1 MPIESAGKRAG
12 RMPRFERR
20 VLLGNLVVATPALLA
35 ACVLACMPRE
45 ASLRWACV
53 AVAVVVT
60 LLLARW
66 QYRRVVFPLYTLSGL
81 LEALRQGDY
90 SLRGVQG
97 GVLGDAI
104 YDINALAERLQRERL
119 EFEESSYLLSKTLAA
134 LDSAVFVFDEQHK
147 LRLLNPAAQRLL
159 DAERHRLFGR
169 SAAELGLAS
178 LLEGPAACLLTHV
191 FPGRNG
197 RFDVRH
203 AALRSGGRGGQ
214 LLVVNDVGRVLRE
227 EERVAWQRLLRV
239 LGHEVNNSLAP
250 IQSMAGTLAM
260 LASRDPLPDDWSE
273 DFRGGLELI
282 GHRAA
287 ALTRFLASYT
297 KLARLPPPQPRV
309 VELSALLGKLAKLE
323 HRLPIV
329 LEAGE
334 PLTVEADPDQLEQ
347 ALINLLRNA
356 VEASL
361 PDGGVRLRWRR
372 DGDRTVIEI
381 EDDGP
386 GPPPTDNLFVPFFTT
401 KPGGS
406 GIGLALA
413 RQIAEA
419 HEGGVALIARKDAH
433 GALAQ
438 LWLLSHRIAGTNVPV
453 PATAG
458 RLEGQRSPSS
468 FS

>member
-1 MPIESAGKRAG
+1 MPTEPSASRAG

-20 VLLGNLVVATPALLA
+20 ALLGSLLVATPGLFAAFALA
-35 ACVLACMPRE
+35 WAPWD
-45 ASLRWACV
+45 ASLRWTGV
-53 AVAVVVT
+53 AVAVVAT

-119 EFEESSYLLSKTLAA
+119 EFEESSYLLGKTLAA
-134 LDSAVFVFDEQHK
+134 LDSAVFVFDESQR

-159 DAERHRLFGR
+159 DAERHRLFGL

-178 LLEGPAACLLTHV
+178 LLEGPAARLLTHV
-191 FPGRNG
+191 FPGRSG
-197 RFDVRH
+197 RFDIRH

-227 EERVAWQRLLRV
+227 EERAAWQRLLRV

-250 IQSMAGTLAM
+250 IQSMAGTLAT
-260 LASRDPLPDDWSE
+260 LAARDPLPEDWRE

-282 GHRAA
+282 GHRAE
-287 ALTRFLASYT
+287 ALGRFLSSYSR
-297 KLARLPPPQPRV
+297 LARLPPPQPRA
-309 VELSALLGKLAKLE
+309 VELSTLVAKVAKLE
-323 HRLPIV
+323 QRLAITV
-329 LEAGE
+329 ETGE

-347 ALINLLRNA
+347 ALINLLHNA
-356 VEASL
+356 VEATL
-361 PDGGVRLRWRR
+361 PAGGVRLRWRR
-372 DGDRTVIEI
+372 EDGRAVIEL

-386 GPPPTDNLFVPFFTT
+386 GPPPSDNLFVPFFTT

-419 HEGGVALIARKDAH
+419 HEGGVTLAARAGER
-433 GALAQ
+433 GALAC
-438 LWLLSHRIAGTNVPV
+438 LWLPLPPSVA
-453 PATAG
+453 PA
-458 RLEGQRSPSS
+458 SS
-468 FS
+468 

>member
-1 MPIESAGKRAG
+1 MPTESSAQRAG

-20 VLLGNLVVATPALLA
+20 VLFGSLMMAMPALL
-35 ACVLACMPRE
+35 VTLSLALVPWGE
-45 ASLRWACV
+45 PLRWAWVGAAMV
-53 AVAVVVT
+53 AT

-66 QYRRVVFPLYTLSGL
+66 QYRRVVFPLYTLSSL

-104 YDINALAERLQRERL
+104 YDINALAERLQNERL
-119 EFEESSYLLSKTLAA
+119 EFEESSYLLGKTLAA

-159 DAERHRLFGR
+159 DAECHRLFGLN
-169 SAAELGLAS
+169 AAELGLAP
-178 LLEGPAACLLTHV
+178 LLEGPTARLLTHV
-191 FPGRNG
+191 FPGRSG
-197 RFDVRH
+197 RFEVRH
-203 AALRSGGRGGQ
+203 AALRSGGHGGQ
-214 LLVVNDVGRVLRE
+214 LLVVNDVGHVLRE
-227 EERVAWQRLLRV
+227 EERLAWQRLLRV

-260 LASRDPLPDDWSE
+260 LASRDPLPDDWRE

-282 GHRAA
+282 GHRAE
-287 ALTRFLASYT
+287 ALARFLASYT
-297 KLARLPPPQPRV
+297 KLARLPPPQPRSV
-309 VELSALLGKLAKLE
+309 DLCALLVKLAKLE
-323 HRLPIV
+323 QRLSVIV
-329 LEAGE
+329 ETGE
-334 PLTVEADPDQLEQ
+334 PLTIEADPDQLEQ

-356 VEASL
+356 VDASM
-361 PDGGVRLRWRR
+361 PNGGVRLRWRR
-372 DGDRTVIEI
+372 DGERTLMEV

-419 HEGGVALIARKDAH
+419 HEGGVTLIARKDAH

-438 LWLLSHRIAGTNVPV
+438 LWLPRHLSVG
-453 PATAG
+453 
-458 RLEGQRSPSS
+458 EKE
-468 FS
+468 

>member
-1 MPIESAGKRAG
+1 MPTELSASRAG

-20 VLLGNLVVATPALLA
+20 VLLGSLVVALPALLA
-35 ACVLACMPRE
+35 AFALAWAPWD
-45 ASLRWACV
+45 ASLRWACI
-53 AVAVVVT
+53 AVAIVAT
-60 LLLARW
+60 LLLLRW
-66 QYRRVVFPLYTLSGL
+66 QYRRLVFPLYTLSGL

-119 EFEESSYLLSKTLAA
+119 EFEESSYLLGKTLAA
-134 LDSAVFVFDEQHK
+134 LDSAVFVFDEGQR

-159 DAERHRLFGR
+159 DDQRHRLFGL
-169 SAAELGLAS
+169 SAAELGLAA
-178 LLEGPAACLLTHV
+178 LLEGPATRLLTHA
-191 FPGRNG
+191 FPGRSG

-227 EERVAWQRLLRV
+227 EERAAWQRLLRV

-250 IQSMAGTLAM
+250 IQSMAGTLAT
-260 LASRDPLPDDWSE
+260 LAARDPLPEDWRE

-282 GHRAA
+282 GHRAE
-287 ALTRFLASYT
+287 ALGRFLSSYS
-297 KLARLPPPQPRV
+297 KLARLPPPQPRA
-309 VELSALLGKLAKLE
+309 VELSALVAKVAKLE
-323 HRLPIV
+323 QRLV
-329 LEAGE
+329 VAVEAGE
-334 PLTVEADPDQLEQ
+334 PLTVAADPDQLEQ

-356 VEASL
+356 VEAAL

-372 DGDRTVIEI
+372 DDGRALIEV

-386 GPPPTDNLFVPFFTT
+386 GPPPSDNLFVPFFTT
-401 KPGGS
+401 KPGGT

-419 HEGGVALIARKDAH
+419 HEGGVSLTARTDAP
-433 GALAQ
+433 GAVAC
-438 LWLLSHRIAGTNVPV
+438 LWLPLLPSVA
-453 PATAG
+453 PA
-458 RLEGQRSPSS
+458 SS
-468 FS
+468 

>member
-1 MPIESAGKRAG
+1 MPTDHSAQRAG

-20 VLLGNLVVATPALLA
+20 VLLGSLLVATPGLLA
-35 ACVLACMPRE
+35 ALVLAQAAWD
-45 ASLRWACV
+45 ASMRWGCIV
-53 AVAVVVT
+53 GAVVAT

-119 EFEESSYLLSKTLAA
+119 EFEESSYLLGKTLAA
-134 LDSAVFVFDEQHK
+134 LDSAVFVFDEAQR

-159 DAERHRLFGR
+159 DAERHRLFGL
-169 SAAELGLAS
+169 SAAELGLAP
-178 LLEGPAACLLTHV
+178 LLEGPAARLMTHV
-191 FPGRNG
+191 FPGRSG
-197 RFDVRH
+197 RFEIRH
-203 AALRSGGRGGQ
+203 AALRSGGRGGR

-227 EERVAWQRLLRV
+227 EERAAWQRLLRV

-250 IQSMAGTLAM
+250 IQSMAGTLAT
-260 LASRDPLPDDWSE
+260 LVARDPLPEDWRE

-282 GHRAA
+282 GHRAE
-287 ALTRFLASYT
+287 ALGRFLSSYS
-297 KLARLPPPQPRV
+297 KLARLPPPQPRA
-309 VELSALLGKLAKLE
+309 VELSALLAKLAKLE
-323 HRLPIV
+323 QRLPV
-329 LEAGE
+329 TVQAGE
-334 PLTVEADPDQLEQ
+334 PLTVLADPDQLEQ

-356 VEASL
+356 VEAAL
-361 PDGGVRLRWRR
+361 PEGGVRLRWRR
-372 DGDRTVIEI
+372 DGERAVIEV

-386 GPPPTDNLFVPFFTT
+386 GPPPSDNLFVPFFTT
-401 KPGGS
+401 KSGGS

-419 HEGGVALIARKDAH
+419 HEGGVALLAREDAH
-433 GALAQ
+433 GALAR
-438 LWLLSHRIAGTNVPV
+438 LWL
-453 PATAG
+453 
-458 RLEGQRSPSS
+458 PSRAAAEAKG
-468 FS
+468 